1 MRFSYKNRIVEFL
14 NHPDFRSCVYINILA
29 RNYIK
34 AEILLPT
41 YSRDV
46 PCTKTVSFVLLNFG
60 FSKSQRCN
68 SNLTEGI
75 QVCTYVSS
83 SYAAKSRNSAYR
95 YAQRRTCALYACETQ
110 FRNAERDLISVIIW
124 ERWFQAW
131 RRSQNCEICLPRRL
145 WASAHNGEISRNY
158 VLSSRLGRVPWIPC
172 EWTSDFSFRGVQ
184 TTEIHHEDNAVSANL
199 EKVLA
204 ISHDE
209 RNWSS
214 KFCEFSTR
222 ATQFRKWFKC

>member
-83 SYAAKSRNSAYR
+83 SYAAKSRNSAR
-95 YAQRRTCALYACETQ
+95 IDMCKDERAPFTPAKRSSETQ
-110 FRNAERDLISVIIW
+110 S
-124 ERWFQAW
+124 
-131 RRSQNCEICLPRRL
+131 EI
-145 WASAHNGEISRNY
+145 
-158 VLSSRLGRVPWIPC
+158 
-172 EWTSDFSFRGVQ
+172 
-184 TTEIHHEDNAVSANL
+184 
-199 EKVLA
+199 
-204 ISHDE
+204 
-209 RNWSS
+209 
-214 KFCEFSTR
+214 
-222 ATQFRKWFKC
+222 